1 MRLVPP
7 LAAVKVDIPGMRKLH
22 GVITSNKM
30 QRTVVVRVDR
40 LVRHPRYRKY
50 QRITRSFKADTG
62 GQDWQV
68 GDEVVIEETRPL
80 SKEKRWKIVE
90 LIKRMPTEEIE

>member
-1 MRLVPP
+1 
-7 LAAVKVDIPGMRKLH
+7 MRKLH
-22 GVITSNKM
+22 GVIVSHKM

-40 LVRHPRYRKY
+40 LARHPTYRKY

-62 GQDWQV
+62 GQDWRV